1 MKPRVERVRALME
14 ERQWSASELARRMG
28 VSRSESTRFL
38 NGKRKGGNKVISGL
52 MRAFPDE
59 PMESLFFLPELYPNV
74 NINEKCVSL
83 EKPPDNPDS
92 VAIKHPDAHQLACTI
107 NRENGIVEIKQ
118 GKLTTTL
125 EVARGPINVTYYNT
139 SKAE

>member
-38 NGKRKGGNKVISGL
+38 NGKRTGGNKVISGL

-59 PMESLFFLPELYPNV
+59 PMESLFFLPDVYPNV
-74 NINEKCVSL
+74 NIKEKCVSY
-83 EKPPDNPDS
+83 EKPPNDPAS

-107 NRENGIVEIKQ
+107 NADNGVVEIRQ

-125 EVARGPINVTYYNT
+125 EIPRGPINVTYYNT
-139 SKAE
+139 NKAK

>member
-1 MKPRVERVRALME
+1 MKPKINRIKELME
-14 ERQWSASELARRMG
+14 ERKWSASELARRMG
-28 VSRSESTRFL
+28 VSRSESTRLL
-38 NGKRKGGNKVISGL
+38 NGKRTGGNKVISGL

-59 PMESLFFLPELYPNV
+59 PMESLFFLPKLYPIV
-74 NINEKCVSL
+74 NIKERYVSS

-118 GKLTTTL
+118 GKRTTTL

-139 SKAE
+139 SKTK

>member
-1 MKPRVERVRALME
+1 MKPRVERVRVLME

-28 VSRSESTRFL
+28 VSRSESTRLL
-38 NGKRKGGNKVISGL
+38 NGKRTGGNKVISGL
-52 MRAFPDE
+52 IRAFPDE
-59 PMESLFFLPELYPNV
+59 PMESLFFLPDVYPIV
-74 NINEKCVSL
+74 NIKEKCVSL
-83 EKPPDNPDS
+83 EKPPDNPDP

-107 NRENGIVEIKQ
+107 NTENGIVEIKQ

-139 SKAE
+139 HKTE